1 MKQLTHLSLF
11 TGIGGIDLAAE
22 AAGFT
27 SVCQCEWADFPN
39 AVLQKHWP
47 DVPRFKDITTLTKE
61 AFSEKTGRKTVT
73 LISGGFPCQPFS
85 SAGKRKGFD
94 DERYLWPE
102 MCRVI
107 EELRPRWVLG
117 ENVAGFINL
126 GLDKTLLD
134 LERAK
139 YKTWVFVLPAVAVGA
154 WHERKR
160 TFILGAD
167 VSHAPCVRHKNGR
180 EIYRCSHFQ
189 KRSVA
194 ENEQKRLDMVSQTIG
209 SSLLSNTYGVGR
221 IPFNTETVGN
231 YERQGNE
238 QPCVANDIQ
247 GKAVVGQSS
256 VKPGLG
262 GMANGLPP
270 KMDGRII
277 WQTEPPEVPRLT
289 ENGYNR
295 ADRLKSL
302 GNAVVPAQV
311 FPILKYIADIETG
324 ACRHYCIFESDG
336 NINI

>member
-1 MKQLTHLSLF
+1 M
-11 TGIGGIDLAAE
+11 
-22 AAGFT
+22 
-27 SVCQCEWADFPN
+27 
-39 AVLQKHWP
+39 
-47 DVPRFKDITTLTKE
+47 TKE
-61 AFSEKTGRKTVT
+61 AFSEKTGRNTVT

-85 SAGKRKGFD
+85 SAGKRKGFE

-102 MCRVI
+102 MCRII

-167 VSHAPCVRHKNGR
+167 VSHTPCVRHKNGR
-180 EIYRCSHFQ
+180 EIYRCSPFQ
-189 KRSVA
+189 KRSFK
-194 ENEQKRLDMVSQTIG
+194 EKEQKRLDMVSQTISG
-209 SSLLSNTYGVGR
+209 SLLPYADGVR
-221 IPFNTETVGN
+221 RLPLNTETVVN
-231 YERQGNE
+231 LERQGNKQLNITE
-238 QPCVANDIQ
+238 DVQ
-247 GKAVVGQSS
+247 GKAHIGQDGAQ
-256 VKPGLG
+256 PGLG
-262 GMANGLPP
+262 GVVNGLPP
-270 KMDGRII
+270 QMDGSII
-277 WQTEPPEVPRLT
+277 WQDEPAEVPRLT
-289 ENGYNR
+289 EDGYNR

-324 ACRHYCIFESDG
+324 ACYKHCVFNSF
-336 NINI
+336 